1 MGINMNIITNELVNI
16 QSTEEKVDVFEKLT
30 EAGLNPKDYRPADH
44 DYVPF
49 LLQICI
55 DGELQNFLQIVDGH
69 FDLVA
74 SVFRVLH
81 PSYLEDLVS
90 KYRSAYGIQKAK
102 IETKMIAIGYV
113 ARNTTKEQ
121 QDAMI
126 AAFSEYE
133 KSRASV
139 INTEK
144 QKQIKLVSAAS

>member
-1 MGINMNIITNELVNI
+1 MGINLSIITNELVNVK
-16 QSTEEKVDVFEKLT
+16 SVEEKADVFERLS
-30 EAGLNPKDYRPADH
+30 ESGLNPRDYKPAEH

-49 LLQICI
+49 LLQIAI

-81 PSYLEDLVS
+81 PSYLEDLVA
-90 KYRSAYGIQKAK
+90 KYRNSYGIQKAK
-102 IETKMIAIGYV
+102 IETKMIAIGYI
-113 ARNTTKEQ
+113 ARNTTNEQ

-133 KSRASV
+133 KGRNNA
-139 INTEK
+139 IAAEK
-144 QKQIKLVSAAS
+144 AKQVRLVG

>member
-30 EAGLNPKDYRPADH
+30 EAGLNPRDYRPADH

-49 LLQICI
+49 LLQISI
-55 DGELQNFLQIVDGH
+55 YGELQNFLSIVDGH
-69 FDLVA
+69 FNLVA

-90 KYRSAYGIQKAK
+90 KYRNAYGIQKAK
-102 IETKMIAIGYV
+102 IETKMIAIGYI
-113 ARNTTKEQ
+113 ARNTTEEQ

-133 KSRASV
+133 KSRASA
-139 INTEK
+139 INAEK
-144 QKQIKLVSAAS
+144 QKQIKLVSAAG